1 MENLTSKLCMMKS
14 WQWRK
19 MQSLISDHLSGKT
32 INQFRAGLEFS
43 NVSIFF
49 SSGSDPSQH
58 ILDTLEQCISVI
70 IEKIQRLDQE
80 RNGSR
85 MSSIDYNKANEG
97 TTLIFFENSGLIL
110 MLVLQD
116 FQAIVLL

>member
-1 MENLTSKLCMMKS
+1 M
-14 WQWRK
+14 
-19 MQSLISDHLSGKT
+19 
-32 INQFRAGLEFS
+32 
-43 NVSIFF
+43 
-49 SSGSDPSQH
+49 
-58 ILDTLEQCISVI
+58 EQCISVI

-97 TTLIFFENSGLIL
+97 ITLILVNLYENSGLIL

>member
-1 MENLTSKLCMMKS
+1 M
-14 WQWRK
+14 
-19 MQSLISDHLSGKT
+19 
-32 INQFRAGLEFS
+32 F
-43 NVSIFF
+43 SIFF

-97 TTLIFFENSGLIL
+97 ITLIFFIFLKIQ
-110 MLVLQD
+110 V
-116 FQAIVLL
+116 